1 MVGLVKKT
9 EKNNKDVFHFSPDG
23 NFALLISDTDKT
35 IAGEDVLFIKQDYIE
50 NIRPDSPLYRMIHE
64 SDKSKGHIKKAT
76 DKPVDYG
83 LIGYKYYKKLVS
95 VSDKYTEKQNK
106 INQDKIN
113 KDPYLENDCLGFA
126 ECLSR
131 GFTDIPP
138 DTEVFKSKH
147 LTKLKDIIN
156 CEYSRDNKPIFGESD
171 EKNIQIAMQTDT
183 KYTNNNAVPEQGET
197 YAIVAIMPVTHNDA
211 DISPFHVATVIYQTD
226 DRKTNITLEA
236 FADSK
241 DQRPRFKLY
250 ITDPDSEETFHNNW
264 MKDTASGGFNN
275 NQELPKITIVLKDKQ
290 PIREN
295 DDIYVN
301 SNKIAGGKSK
311 KNKNSKKLKKT
322 KKNVNNRPK
331 KTGQSKI

>member
-1 MVGLVKKT
+1 MTGLD
-9 EKNNKDVFHFSPDG
+9 KNEGFHFSPDG
-23 NFALLISDTDKT
+23 NFALLISDKGKT
-35 IAGEDVLFIKQDYIE
+35 IAGEDVLFIDQDYIE
-50 NIRPDSPLYRMIHE
+50 NIRPDSPLYRMMHE
-64 SDKSKGHIKKAT
+64 GQIKKAT
-76 DKPVDYG
+76 DKPLDNG

-95 VSDKYTEKQNK
+95 VSDKYTEAKNDANK
-106 INQDKIN
+106 KKIN
-113 KDPYLENDCLGFA
+113 KFPHLENDCLGFA

-131 GFTDIPP
+131 GFTHIPP
-138 DTEVFKSKH
+138 DTAVLRSKH
-147 LTKLKDIIN
+147 LTELTDIIS
-156 CEYSRDNKPIFGESD
+156 CDDYSRDNKPIFGECD

-197 YAIVAIMPVTHNDA
+197 YAIVTINHGEVETT
-211 DISPFHVATVIYQTD
+211 PFHAASVIYQTD

-236 FADSK
+236 FAETK
-241 DQRPRFKLY
+241 DQYPRFKLY
-250 ITDPDSEETFHNNW
+250 TTGPDAEDTFHNNW
-264 MKDTASGGFNN
+264 MKDTSPGGFNKN
-275 NQELPKITIVLKDKQ
+275 PELPKITIVLKDKQ

-331 KTGQSKI
+331 KTRQSKI